1 MTRIIKTVTDKY
13 KQQALNLVDTV
24 FAEFHNKEEGI
35 AVRGLV
41 EEIRNKKYYIPELE
55 LIMVDENDDVIG
67 YSMFSRFHI
76 EGNYENEL
84 LLLTPVA
91 VKTKLQRQHI
101 SKEIIEYGLQKAKT
115 MGYAAVLVEGNPAN
129 YKARGFKTAADYGIV
144 AGNSVHLPRVECLMI
159 CELAAGALN
168 RIHGTVEYDFYSSL
182 C

>member
-1 MTRIIKTVTDKY
+1 MTRIIKTVTDEY
-13 KQQALNLVDTV
+13 KQKALDLVEAV
-24 FAEFHNKEEGI
+24 FAEEYNKAEGI
-35 AVRGLV
+35 AVRGLA
-41 EEIRNKKYYIPELE
+41 EEIRSKKYYIPELE

-67 YSMFSRFHI
+67 YSMFSGFHI

-129 YKARGFKTAADYGIV
+129 YNARGFRTAADYGIV
-144 AGNSVHLPRVECLMI
+144 AGDTVHLPRIECLMV
-159 CELAAGALN
+159 CELVAGALN

>member
-1 MTRIIKTVTDKY
+1 MTRIIKTVTDEY
-13 KQQALNLVDTV
+13 KQQALDFVETV
-24 FAEFHNKEEGI
+24 FMEGYNKEEGRT
-35 AVRGLV
+35 VRGLV
-41 EEIRNKKYYIPELE
+41 EEIRSKKYYIPELE

-67 YSMFSRFHI
+67 YSMFSGFHI

-129 YKARGFKTAADYGIV
+129 YNARGFKTAADYGIV
-144 AGNSVHLPRVECLMI
+144 AGETVHLPRIECLMI
-159 CELAAGALN
+159 CELVVGALN
-168 RIHGTVEYDFYSSL
+168 KIHGTVEYDFYSSL